1 MKVQNITYNNKSFF
15 LKKKAGYF
23 AMDEMNENVFYRL
36 DRVGG

>member
-1 MKVQNITYNNKSFF
+1 MKVQNITYNNNFF

-23 AMDEMNENVFYRL
+23 AMDEMNENVFHKL